1 MLNKP
6 TQIFLLLLLFINSS
20 IFSNDIEEDNNLEST
35 IEWESVKSAK
45 GYHVQIR
52 NSNKK
57 LIIDEKI
64 NENKYSI
71 KLPEGNYEER
81 IGVYNKF
88 GKISGYSDW
97 QKIIINKVYNPQIDN
112 NKISIQNDIN
122 IHKLSIKGNYFTSDT
137 KVILKSE
144 KEKIIITEQ
153 NFKSEKEIEITINVE
168 KSTTGTFDLI
178 IINPRNKKSSSLEY
192 LSILDKNNNLAQ
204 LNERSIETNKI
215 PNIVPEK
222 KAIYNGLRSALLPGL
237 GQFHKNQKVKSGVY
251 AFAFLGGLY
260 YLENLVSAYSENKKQ
275 YDNSSNQGIIL
286 GLQTQNFSNGLIFYN
301 FNQTNQYLS
310 QAEAKSVQATQ
321 VLSIVSLIYLV
332 NVLDA
337 IYSKSNDELS
347 QKPGFQFYSDYKIQ
361 SVSPY
366 SPLNSQIDI
375 GLKWNF

>member
-1 MLNKP
+1 MLNKFFK
-6 TQIFLLLLLFINSS
+6 IFLLLSFLCTIS
-20 IFSNDIEEDNNLEST
+20 IFSNDAEEDNNLESKL
-35 IEWESVKSAK
+35 EWEPVKLAK

-52 NSNKK
+52 NNNKK
-57 LIIDEKI
+57 LIVDEKI
-64 NENKYSI
+64 NENKYFI

-112 NKISIQNDIN
+112 NKISIQNDIS
-122 IHKLSIKGNYFTSDT
+122 IHKLIIKGNFFTSDT

-153 NFKSEKEIEITINVE
+153 NFKSEKEIEVTIYVE
-168 KSTTGTFDLI
+168 NSTSGIFDLI

-192 LSILDKNNNLAQ
+192 LSIVDKNINLAQ
-204 LNERSIETNKI
+204 LNERSIEKGKI
-215 PNIVPEK
+215 SSLIPEK
-222 KAIYNGLRSALLPGL
+222 KAIYYGVRSAILPGF

-251 AFAFLGGLY
+251 AFAFLGSLY
-260 YLENLVSAYSENKKQ
+260 YLETLVSAYSENKKQ
-275 YDNSSNQGIIL
+275 YDNSSNLGVIL
-286 GLQTQNFSNGLIFYN
+286 GFQTQNFSNGLILYN

-310 QAEAKSVQATQ
+310 QAESKGLQATQ
-321 VLSIVSLIYLV
+321 VFSVVSLIYLV
-332 NVLDA
+332 NVFDA
-337 IYSKSNDELS
+337 IYSKTNDEIS
-347 QKPGFQFYSDYKIQ
+347 IKPGLQFYSDYKIQ

-366 SPLNSQIDI
+366 TPLNSQVDI